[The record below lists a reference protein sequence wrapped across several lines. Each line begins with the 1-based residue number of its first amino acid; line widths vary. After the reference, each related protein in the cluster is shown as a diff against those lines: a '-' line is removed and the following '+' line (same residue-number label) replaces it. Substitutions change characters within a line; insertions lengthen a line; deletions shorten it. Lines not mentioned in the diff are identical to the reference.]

1 MCAAPDESTW
11 SAIAPWYDDLL
22 ARGSGPHETA
32 LESLLGLAGD
42 LDGSAVLDVA
52 CGQGLAT
59 HALGS
64 AGAASVTAVDCGVYL
79 NSLLAAGLRVDST
92 DEPRA
97 SRPLVRQQPFYEQ
110 VPIFFSARAIATG
123 L

>member
-32 LESLLGLAGD
+32 LESLLGLLGD

-79 NSLLAAGLRVDST
+79 NSLLAAGLRVDTRTSH
-92 DEPRA
+92 ERA
-97 SRPLVRQQPFYEQ
+97 GPW
-110 VPIFFSARAIATG
+110 
-123 L
+123 